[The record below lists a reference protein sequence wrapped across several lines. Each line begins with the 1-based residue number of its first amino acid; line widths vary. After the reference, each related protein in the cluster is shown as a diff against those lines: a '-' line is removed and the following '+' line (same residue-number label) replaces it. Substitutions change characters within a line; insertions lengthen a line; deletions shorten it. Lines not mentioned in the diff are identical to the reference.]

1 MLWRLSMKKVEKIK
15 KDYIIGIDIGNTSV
29 GWAVIYKNNF
39 KLVKKGNKNLWGV
52 RLFEEAETA
61 SKRRKHRSVRRR
73 LQRRKTRIKYLQ
85 KEFYNDILKVDNTFF
100 TKLKESAYNKNDDIN
115 KSIKFTKED
124 YKLISDYY
132 KKYPTI
138 YHLRHDLA
146 NTKDYRDIRLI
157 YLAIH
162 HIIKYRGNF
171 NTVGNFSVDKMNISF
186 QIETCLSSI
195 YDLLD
200 IDSFNKDKI
209 DSIDYTSLEK
219 AILIQNKNDRK
230 IEITNILSDYFSK
243 DFISSFIKLTNG
255 DVFSINKLFDL
266 DIDTDLKISFTGSTY
281 EDKIEEYYEYL
292 NNEIEV
298 LENFK
303 TLYDMIYLKR
313 IFQNSNSL
321 SLSAL
326 MIDKYNKF
334 KKDLNILKSAF
345 RKDRDL
351 YKQLFKFHDNYC
363 LYDSY
368 IHNKIDYNTFI
379 KELNKLIICLNS
391 RYKEKVLD
399 IINDDEFLPRIT
411 NTENGK
417 YPYQLNEN
425 ELIKIIENHGRHYPF
440 LLNKTTDNKYRL
452 VKLLEFKIPYY
463 IGPLNNTTS
472 KKDTNNSFAWLT
484 KYDDKVNITPYNFDE
499 VININKTAE
508 DFIYRMIRNCTYIQ
522 NEKVIPNN
530 SILYSKFKVLNEL
543 KQIKVNSRK
552 LTIDM
557 VNKVY
562 NELFLKEN
570 TNITDK
576 KFKIYLR
583 TTGAFDM
590 YDELN
595 ITGYSSLDKFSNN
608 MKSYVD
614 FFGDNGIFNA
624 TNYDITSAEE
634 IIKWITIF

>member
-1 MLWRLSMKKVEKIK
+1 M
-15 KDYIIGIDIGNTSV
+15 
-29 GWAVIYKNNF
+29 
-39 KLVKKGNKNLWGV
+39 
-52 RLFEEAETA
+52 
-61 SKRRKHRSVRRR
+61 HRSVRRR

-85 KEFYNDILKVDNTFF
+85 KEFYNDIFKVDNTFF

-219 AILIQNKNDRK
+219 AILIQNKNNRK

-321 SLSAL
+321 SLSSL

-334 KKDLNILKSAF
+334 KKDLNILK
-345 RKDRDL
+345 
-351 YKQLFKFHDNYC
+351 
-363 LYDSY
+363 
-368 IHNKIDYNTFI
+368 
-379 KELNKLIICLNS
+379 
-391 RYKEKVLD
+391 V
-399 IINDDEFLPRIT
+399 
-411 NTENGK
+411 
-417 YPYQLNEN
+417 
-425 ELIKIIENHGRHYPF
+425 
-440 LLNKTTDNKYRL
+440 
-452 VKLLEFKIPYY
+452 LLEKIEIY
-463 IGPLNNTTS
+463 
-472 KKDTNNSFAWLT
+472 TNNYL
-484 KYDDKVNITPYNFDE
+484 NPMITIVYMT
-499 VININKTAE
+499 VI
-508 DFIYRMIRNCTYIQ
+508 Y
-522 NEKVIPNN
+522 
-530 SILYSKFKVLNEL
+530 
-543 KQIKVNSRK
+543 
-552 LTIDM
+552 
-557 VNKVY
+557 
-562 NELFLKEN
+562 
-570 TNITDK
+570 
-576 KFKIYLR
+576 
-583 TTGAFDM
+583 
-590 YDELN
+590 
-595 ITGYSSLDKFSNN
+595 
-608 MKSYVD
+608 
-614 FFGDNGIFNA
+614 
-624 TNYDITSAEE
+624 
-634 IIKWITIF
+634 IIK